1 MSVHITKE
9 AVMIEDS
16 LNWKRC
22 HILTMTVLNEYACYK
37 GSSVIENC
45 HILTMTVLNEYA
57 CYKGSSSD
65 WRQSGL
71 RMIAPNRCA
80 VKMWNEYSAKKE
92 EEKKD
97 GYEQSHWMIGWM
109 NALQRKWW

>member
-1 MSVHITKE
+1 MKIVW
-9 AVMIEDS
+9 IENGVTFS
-16 LNWKRC
+16 QWL
-22 HILTMTVLNEYACYK
+22 LNEYACYK

-92 EEKKD
+92 EEKKMVMNSHIEWLVEWMHCKGND
-97 GYEQSHWMIGWM
+97 GRY
-109 NALQRKWW
+109 